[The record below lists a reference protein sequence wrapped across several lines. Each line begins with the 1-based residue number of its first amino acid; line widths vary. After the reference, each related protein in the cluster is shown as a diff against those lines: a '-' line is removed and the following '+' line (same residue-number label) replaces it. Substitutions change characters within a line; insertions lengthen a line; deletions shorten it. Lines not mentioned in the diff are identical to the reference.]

1 MGIQGAGRRPE
12 AAGPG
17 HGEDGVRQ
25 RTGPHWD
32 GIVQGLV
39 GSQLRSVT
47 FCPRVKRS
55 QRRPLRRGQDWR
67 QRDTAGLALQR
78 ACWLRS
84 GECTGGRFQ
93 EARAAMRGET
103 IPECGW
109 RRWRQ
114 TGRLEGCVG
123 GRRGKPWWR
132 RDVCVDGAEGGG
144 GVKSGGNPRV
154 CFWMF
159 LVGKCL
165 AFGRVHRFGM
175 FLCTCRHSL
184 LVVCLSTAPD
194 LSLPACI
201 LTLHPPPPSACSLYT
216 QLVPADPLRRFSSG
230 KRFFNSQPFACAST
244 TSPKSSLSRPLCLR

>member
-25 RTGPHWD
+25 RTGPRWD

-39 GSQLRSVT
+39 RSQLRSVT

-55 QRRPLRRGQDWR
+55 QGRPLRRGQDWR

-93 EARAAMRGET
+93 EARAAMWGET
-103 IPECGW
+103 IPESGW
-109 RRWRQ
+109 RRCRQ

-144 GVKSGGNPRV
+144 GVKGLGETHG
-154 CFWMF
+154 F
-159 LVGKCL
+159 
-165 AFGRVHRFGM
+165 AFGCFSWVNVWLSVESTDLVRFYVPVGTL
-175 FLCTCRHSL
+175 FWSYACLQLPTCPCLCASSHSTHL
-184 LVVCLSTAPD
+184 R
-194 LSLPACI
+194 
-201 LTLHPPPPSACSLYT
+201 PPPVRCTPDWFPRIL
-216 QLVPADPLRRFSSG
+216 
-230 KRFFNSQPFACAST
+230 
-244 TSPKSSLSRPLCLR
+244 